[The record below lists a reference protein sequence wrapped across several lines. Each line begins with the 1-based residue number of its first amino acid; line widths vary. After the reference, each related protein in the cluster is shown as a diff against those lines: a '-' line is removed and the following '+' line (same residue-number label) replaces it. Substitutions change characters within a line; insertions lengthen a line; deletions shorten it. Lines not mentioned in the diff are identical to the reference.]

1 MHWGTLMLIEKVIQN
16 MFNNYNWK
24 LKEVDSFNPP
34 YYDRKLALYIH
45 VPFCTSLCPFC
56 IFHSI
61 LYKPSLKK
69 GYFDALK
76 KELEKYI
83 SMGFNFSTIYIGGGT
98 PTLATEEVCDLL
110 DYIKEYNKI
119 DDISIEASPYDIND
133 EKVSELEKT
142 GITRLSLGVESFVP
156 VIQRKIGRQQVNTE
170 ELLEKIDIASK
181 IPTLNVDILF
191 NIPGQKKEDLVN
203 EIDIVKKSKANQITF
218 YPIMPSIRQAPKEF
232 MYPDEK
238 NEKMLYNVLTNQFS
252 DSDYYQST
260 AWTFSKNQGSIVDEY
275 IIDNDDFIG
284 VGTGAM
290 SHLSQYYYANSFSLE
305 KYEKMINNGKFS
317 ISLLRELNLK
327 DQIYIYLIYRLY
339 SLKINKKEFETKFN
353 HDIYHYLRSEIN
365 LLSFLGIIKDDGN
378 YFKVTNNGKYYSNLF
393 MKYLYINISNI
404 RKYAIQ
410 NKI

>member
-1 MHWGTLMLIEKVIQN
+1 MLIEKVIQN

>member
-1 MHWGTLMLIEKVIQN
+1 MLIEKVIQN

-290 SHLSQYYYANSFSLE
+290 SHLSQYYYVNSFSLE

-327 DQIYIYLIYRLY
+327 DQIYMYLIYRLY